1 MSRIYACAYL
11 SIIVLMLPAPS
22 KAQILRCPAAP
33 AAPASQLLFAIL
45 GVQLKADAAAA
56 ARIWTRVVLKGQLGV
71 KRGLTPLT
79 SGALLS
85 RAGRSRS
92 FGSEQFGLLA
102 YLICAF
108 KHFKQ
113 AVSTHHSTIL
123 LFHTGP
129 PPAPPNF
136 NPFSKW
142 QWQVQATLPHW
153 KFSLE

>member
-22 KAQILRCPAAP
+22 KAQILRCPAAPAAP

-85 RAGRSRS
+85 RAGLFFRLPIRKALNNLNLRK
-92 FGSEQFGLLA
+92 FQIFECL
-102 YLICAF
+102 F
-108 KHFKQ
+108 K
-113 AVSTHHSTIL
+113 
-123 LFHTGP
+123 
-129 PPAPPNF
+129 
-136 NPFSKW
+136 
-142 QWQVQATLPHW
+142 
-153 KFSLE
+153 